1 MPKQIFEA
9 KKVIELLKKDN
20 VRAIRIKKNGEN
32 TKFKVRCA
40 KYLYTFVSTE
50 QKTTDD
56 IRKAIPQNVQVLE
69 IVKKV
74 PKAE

>member
-56 IRKAIPQNVQVLE
+56 IRKAIPQNVHVME

>member
-20 VRAIRIKKNGEN
+20 VRAIRIKNNGEN

-56 IRKAIPQNVQVLE
+56 IRKAIPQNVHVME